1 MIPIE
6 IPIPP
11 VSGVGFLWNFL
22 CLSGLSIRKL
32 LFFANNLSH
41 AFDTNDAKKL
51 KKKRATGIIFI
62 MEKLNYKFFLHL
74 LIIISF
80 SSNVSS
86 DSSKLIENLEI
97 EKGFSIEIFVDNIDT
112 PRQIAESDSGNIF
125 VGSRSAGTITVINKN
140 KDIRVIAKGLS
151 NSTGVTYH
159 NGDLYFSEVNSI
171 WKIPN
176 IDEALSSSEQMPDKV
191 LVTNNLPSDTWHGWK
206 WICLLYTSDAADE

>member
-1 MIPIE
+1 MKKNRNIPLNIIPNV

-11 VSGVGFLWNFL
+11 VSGVAALWNFL
-22 CLSGLSIRKL
+22 YLSGLSIRKL
-32 LFFANNLSH
+32 FFFANILSH
-41 AFDTNDAKKL
+41 AFDTKDAKKL

-62 MEKLNYKFFLHL
+62 MKKLNYKFFLHL
-74 LIIISF
+74 LVIISF
-80 SSNVSS
+80 SLNVSS
-86 DSSKLIENLEI
+86 DSSKLIENLKT
-97 EKGFSIEIFVDNIDT
+97 EKGFSIEIFVENIDT

-125 VGSRSAGTITVINKN
+125 VGSRNAGTISAISGN

-176 IDEALSSSEQMPDKV
+176 IDEKFSFILRRRKI
-191 LVTNNLPSDTWHGWK
+191 NLYCKTKKIHRSV
-206 WICLLYTSDAADE
+206 